1 MSRYLWRGGRYSS
14 STTQPYG
21 RITTVITPLLSLTL
35 LFYVVSFQLLHFTFV
50 RATNNGKPMA
60 LTGTLTPLLAQSHLL
75 RHANPQQRLM
85 LSLGLHPGNTDAL
98 TAALK
103 QLDHGKQIGT
113 IERFSPT
120 QDNYTKV
127 THYLT
132 DAGFTITHTYT
143 HRFFI
148 NFQGTVAQAETLFRT
163 PINLYSTPDRQP
175 FYANS
180 QEPWLPDWLHAIAS
194 GLYGLNNA
202 THWQHTATQDQTT
215 PTRNSP
221 ATSLNHNCPQANGH
235 TLVPQQLARAY
246 GLDAL
251 YQQGYRGEGQDIAL
265 FELAGIQS
273 GDIAAYASC
282 FGLSTS
288 SILTRTSTGS
298 DQTIGTDTRASESD
312 VELLLSAVPH
322 LHSLNVYAT
331 DNNESSYLSQW
342 ASILADRVPIIAT
355 GWNICEQQATS
366 VLLQQEHLFFA
377 LAALQGQNILAASGG
392 NACQTRATTT
402 APADASGNTTV
413 TDPAA
418 QPYVISVG
426 GSSLALNGAAYSYE
440 TAWTPATS
448 STSGTAGA
456 ATTQSNNHSSRY
468 WPQPAWQHMV
478 GITQPLAG
486 TANNRCQGSS
496 CRTVPDVA
504 FNAKPATGYWIYCSV
519 AAAGCAPAQPWQS
532 IGGTA
537 TAAIYWSALL
547 ALTNQLAQQQGVGQI
562 GFSAPLLYQ
571 IANDPVAY
579 AHCFHDIVIVSAA
592 AGSPQLNNIGYD
604 TATGLGS
611 YRAWSLAHALVQKAS
626 AGTTDRHNQVQLDQG
641 R

>member
-50 RATNNGKPMA
+50 RATNNGEPMA
-60 LTGTLTPLLAQSHLL
+60 LTGTLTPLLTQSHLL
-75 RHANPQQRLM
+75 RHADPQQRLM
-85 LSLGLHPGNTDAL
+85 LSLGLRPGNTDAL
-98 TAALK
+98 THALQ
-103 QLDHGKQIGT
+103 QLDHSKQVGT

-120 QDNYTKV
+120 QGNYTRV
-127 THYLT
+127 AHYLK
-132 DAGFTITHTYT
+132 DAGFTITRTYP

-148 NFQGTVAQAETLFRT
+148 NFQGTVAQVEALFRT
-163 PINLYSTPDRQP
+163 PINLYSTPDKQP

-180 QEPWLPDWLHAIAS
+180 QEPWLPDWLHALVS

-202 THWQHTATQDQTT
+202 THWQHTATQDLTA
-215 PTRNSP
+215 PSKGSP
-221 ATSLNHNCPQANGH
+221 ATALSHNCPQANGH
-235 TLVPQQLARAY
+235 TLVPQQLASAY

-265 FELAGIQS
+265 FELANIQP
-273 GDIAAYASC
+273 GDIATYATC
-282 FGLSTS
+282 FGISTS
-288 SILTRTSTGS
+288 SVLTRTNAGS
-298 DQTIGTDTRASESD
+298 SQTIGTDTRASESD

-322 LHSLNVYAT
+322 LHSLSVYET

-342 ASILADRVPIIAT
+342 ASILADRVPIVAT
-355 GWNICEQQATS
+355 GWNICEQQAAS
-366 VLLQQEHLFFA
+366 AFLQQEHLFFA
-377 LAALQGQNILAASGG
+377 LAALQGQNILAASGS
-392 NACQTRATTT
+392 NACQPSATT
-402 APADASGNTTV
+402 AAQAGSPTV

-418 QPYVISVG
+418 QPYAISVG
-426 GSSLALNGAAYSYE
+426 GSSLTLNGTAYSYE
-440 TAWTPATS
+440 TAWTPTTAATS
-448 STSGTAGA
+448 KTAGA
-456 ATTQSNNHSSRY
+456 ATTQSDDHSSRY
-468 WPQPAWQHMV
+468 WPRPAWQHMV
-478 GITQPLAG
+478 GIAQPLAG
-486 TANNRCQGSS
+486 TANDRCQGSS

-504 FNAKPATGYWIYCSV
+504 FNADPATGYWIYCSV
-519 AAAGCAPAQPWQS
+519 AAAGCTPAQPWQS

-547 ALTNQLAQQQGVGQI
+547 ALTNQLAQQQGSGQI

-579 AHCFHDIVIVSAA
+579 AHCFHDIVIGAA
-592 AGSPQLNNIGYD
+592 TTGSPLLNNIGYD

-611 YRAWSLAHALVQKAS
+611 YRTWNLAHALVQKAS
-626 AGTTDRHNQVQLDQG
+626 TGTDTHNQVQLDQS